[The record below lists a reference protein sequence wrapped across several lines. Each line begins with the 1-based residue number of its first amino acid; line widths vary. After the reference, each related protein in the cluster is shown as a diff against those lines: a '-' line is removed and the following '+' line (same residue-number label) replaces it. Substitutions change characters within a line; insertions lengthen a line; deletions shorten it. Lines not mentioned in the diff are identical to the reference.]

1 MPYLSRSPSKMKFL
15 PGWLRRQQQDVV
27 DREYARQIAAVLGY
41 DSDYQSPP
49 NFSVPRGAQQ

>member
-27 DREYARQIAAVLGY
+27 DREYARQMKIPWE
-41 DSDYQSPP
+41 PP
-49 NFSVPRGAQQ
+49 GNFSVPKGAQGG